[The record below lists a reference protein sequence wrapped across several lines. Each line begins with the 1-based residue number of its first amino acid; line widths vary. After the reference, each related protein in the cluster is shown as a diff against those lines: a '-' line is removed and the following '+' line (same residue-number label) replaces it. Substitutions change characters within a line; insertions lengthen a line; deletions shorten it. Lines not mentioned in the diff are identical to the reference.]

1 MNLRFL
7 VHIVI
12 MAFLAACCAE
22 VCHAGGNQEFDADQ
36 EFNANQES
44 NANQEFKGKHK
55 FKRTNELRNM
65 VFLKKWVFLKLR
77 REGLLLL
84 ASRIHRL
91 DLDPPDPTLFS
102 TPPDNVGNMYLF
114 KSDSVEKPLKDIA
127 KIPCWANDEVHGI
140 AFRTQW
146 SRVEP
151 SEHNYFWDNLDQ
163 CASLAEAN
171 GKTFSILVTAGVT
184 TPQWVFDAGA
194 TRFEVTEDSGS
205 VGSMPVPWDKVFQNK
220 WDSFV
225 SALAKRYGNN
235 PNLVYVVMGGFGRRA
250 ESFFVTTEEDQAA
263 LDALA
268 QKDGFTDGLAAWLEG
283 TKWVIEKY
291 AATFKTVPV
300 ILDMG
305 SPYPTD
311 AGNATLQ
318 AACDFGAS
326 HAAGHFAVKSDGL
339 APGGP
344 PIKSMGVT
352 EVSLLSP
359 TSLVG
364 YQMHLPQDNPPD
376 LQTSLNRGIGF
387 GAHFV
392 EIYGPDCDDPA
403 AAPVLQSSANQWG
416 LATN

>member
-12 MAFLAACCAE
+12 MVFLGAGCAD
-22 VCHAGGNQEFDADQ
+22 VCHAGDNQFSGPGANPFVN
-36 EFNANQES
+36 EFNANQEF
-44 NANQEFKGKHK
+44 NANREFNTKHK
-55 FKRTNELRNM
+55 FKRVDELRNRRFHRRWI
-65 VFLKKWVFLKLR
+65 FLKFLFG
-77 REGLLLL
+77 RE
-84 ASRIHRL
+84 
-91 DLDPPDPTLFS
+91 PTLPT
-102 TPPDNVGNMYLF
+102 TPPDNEGNMYLLP
-114 KSDSVEKPLKDIA
+114 SDQVGKPLPDLA
-127 KIPCWANDEVHGI
+127 TLPCWANDNVQGI

-151 SEHNYFWDNLDQ
+151 SEHNYFWDVLDQ

-194 TRFEVTEDSGS
+194 TRFDVTEQNGS
-205 VGSMPVPWDKVFQNK
+205 PPSPMPVPWDRVFQSK
-220 WDSFV
+220 WSSFV
-225 SALAKRYGNN
+225 SALATRYGNN
-235 PNLVYVVMGGFGRRA
+235 PNLIYVVMGGFGRRA

-263 LDALA
+263 MDALA
-268 QKDGFTDGLAAWLEG
+268 QKDGFTDGLAAWLKG
-283 TKWVIEKY
+283 TKWVITKY
-291 AATFKTVPV
+291 ARTFEKVPV

-305 SPYPTD
+305 APYPTD

-318 AACDFGAS
+318 EACDFGAL

-344 PIKSMGVT
+344 PMKSMGVT

-364 YQMHLPQDNPPD
+364 YQMTLPQDYPPD

-387 GAHFV
+387 GAHFI
-392 EIYGPDCDDPA
+392 EIYSADCDDPA
-403 AAPVLQSSANQWG
+403 TAPVLQSAAFQWG
-416 LATN
+416 IATN